1 MRTTLL
7 GHSQQHDAHHQPR
20 RRASRV
26 LVGAALALG
35 LGLSTAACGS
45 DSPSKSSA
53 IDSQTETRGESQG
66 DGEHDQ
72 DDVTFAQD
80 MLLHHAQAIEMV
92 DMTEG
97 RDLDPEVRALAA
109 QIETA
114 QGPEID
120 TFTRWLDAWG
130 EDVPD
135 ASDDHA
141 GHSMGGDMAGMMTAE
156 DMSALESASDAEFQ
170 DMWLSMMIEHHEGA
184 VEMAQTQVDAGEYQP
199 AIDLAESIATSQSSE
214 IETMRD
220 LLS

>member
-1 MRTTLL
+1 MRTTL
-7 GHSQQHDAHHQPR
+7 DHHRLARQPR
-20 RRASRV
+20 HRLSRAV
-26 LVGAALALG
+26 MGTALALT

-45 DSPSKSSA
+45 DSDDSPSSSA
-53 IDSQTETRGESQG
+53 AADSQTETQG
-66 DGEHDQ
+66 DHNEV
-72 DDVTFAQD
+72 DVTFAQN

-92 DMTEG
+92 GMTEG
-97 RDLDPEVRALAA
+97 RDLDPEVEDLAG
-109 QIETA
+109 QIEAA

-120 TFTRWLDAWG
+120 TFTQWLDTWG

-141 GHSMGGDMAGMMTAE
+141 GHSMGGDMEGGMAGMMTAE

-184 VEMAQTQVDAGEYQP
+184 VEMARTQIEAGEYEP
-199 AIDLAESIATSQSSE
+199 ALDLARSIATSQTAE
-214 IETMRD
+214 IDTMEK